1 MTDFEAWIEALT
13 ARHQSDL
20 TFAEISRSLRA
31 LSSTY
36 VERRHKLREGAALA
50 GAGRRPA
57 DNTDLNLATGPCTK
71 HIQIYATESR

>member
-50 GAGRRPA
+50 GADTVRSEHVA
-57 DNTDLNLATGPCTK
+57 EALAYRSPD
-71 HIQIYATESR
+71 ELRDV